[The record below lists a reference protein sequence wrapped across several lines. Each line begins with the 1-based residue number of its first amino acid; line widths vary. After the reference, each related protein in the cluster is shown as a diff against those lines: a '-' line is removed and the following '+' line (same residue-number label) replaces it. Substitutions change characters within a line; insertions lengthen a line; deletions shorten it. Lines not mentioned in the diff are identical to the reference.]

1 MLSSFDPEYA
11 PVGDVGTALL
21 YVDSLL
27 ARIREGDSHTDP
39 RHRELIDQFFGSF
52 SSEDASD
59 VLDGAC
65 TLIYLYMEWLRQA
78 HEGQDRDV
86 VESVIPYVVGSMRKM
101 TISIKPEAIPAMV
114 GMLTA
119 SAIGL
124 SPTLWRKQYG
134 PWTEAEMN
142 AMEATLVLLADYINH
157 LTNDESMAIRMIAD
171 IMESLEQ
178 EAEKEG

>member
-27 ARIREGDSHTDP
+27 TRIREGASQTDP
-39 RHRELIDQFFGSF
+39 KHRELVDEFFGSF
-52 SSEDASD
+52 SSEDAGD

-65 TLIYLYMEWLRQA
+65 TLVYLYMEWLRQA
-78 HEGQDRDV
+78 HEEQGRDV
-86 VESVIPYVVGSMRKM
+86 FESVVPYVVGSMRKM
-101 TISIKPEAIPAMV
+101 TISIRPEAIPAMA

-142 AMEATLVLLADYINH
+142 ALEATLVLLADYINH
-157 LTNDESMAIRMIAD
+157 LTNDETMAIRMIAD

-178 EAEKEG
+178 SCDAV